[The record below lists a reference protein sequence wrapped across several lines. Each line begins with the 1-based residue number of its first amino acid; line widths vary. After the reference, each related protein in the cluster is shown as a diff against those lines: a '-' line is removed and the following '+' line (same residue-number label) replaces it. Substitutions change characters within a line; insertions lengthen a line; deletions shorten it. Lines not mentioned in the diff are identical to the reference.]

1 MDGTER
7 EAAQGDLLDPS
18 GGEGASS
25 VELGFAARFFDE
37 GQSPRASKIGGRF
50 FNKSS
55 HGGVAVL
62 RRKNSPQSPSIKDE
76 TKNKNHEHLTSNSQ
90 TPTNSGE
97 LPKVK
102 TPRYCWGST
111 RILNSKF
118 QPSEDVSDVCLTDPE
133 NPEEELL
140 EFSRPDRVPPP
151 E

>member
-1 MDGTER
+1 ME
-7 EAAQGDLLDPS
+7 LD
-18 GGEGASS
+18 
-25 VELGFAARFFDE
+25 FAPRFIDE
-37 GQSPRASKIGGRF
+37 GRSPRTSKNG
-50 FNKSS
+50 
-55 HGGVAVL
+55 GGVFEKFANGGIAML
-62 RRKNSPQSPSIKDE
+62 FRKNSPQSPSIKDE

-111 RILNSKF
+111 RILNSKVW
-118 QPSEDVSDVCLTDPE
+118 PSEDVSDVCLTDPE

-140 EFSRPDRVPPP
+140 EFSRSDRVRPIHP